1 MCTLDF
7 VGAEAIDVNNKG
19 KCASSVVAST
29 YSSVDPRLLVLPTS
43 PPPPPAFVFWYCRHP
58 LLHLLPTSTLMT
70 TVKMFYTCRITM
82 NTSKTISE
90 QVTLSTARMQDQG
103 TWVPNSVQENSCF
116 HKVSD
121 QEPEADDAIKPA
133 RHRDGFP
140 PRLPRCKHNQAESW
154 ERIRLSTREKQ
165 E

>member
-1 MCTLDF
+1 VLKQSMSIIKENAPVPLSP
-7 VGAEAIDVNNKG
+7 
-19 KCASSVVAST
+19 SS
-29 YSSVDPRLLVLPTS
+29 S
-43 PPPPPAFVFWYCRHP
+43 PSWILVFWYCRHP

-70 TVKMFYTCRITM
+70 TVKIFYTCRITM

-90 QVTLSTARMQDQG
+90 QVTLSTAKMQDQG
-103 TWVPNSVQENSCF
+103 TWVPNSVQENSSV
-116 HKVSD
+116 HKASD

-133 RHRDGFP
+133 RHRDGSL
-140 PRLPRCKHNQAESW
+140 PRLPRCKHNQVESW